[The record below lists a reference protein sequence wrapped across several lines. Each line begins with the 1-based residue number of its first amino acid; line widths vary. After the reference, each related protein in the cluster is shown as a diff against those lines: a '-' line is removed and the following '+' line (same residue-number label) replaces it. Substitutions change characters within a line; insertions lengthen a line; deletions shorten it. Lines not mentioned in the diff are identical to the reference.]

1 MKPNFALFSLA
12 LLLNACTPQ
21 IDLASNAAADVAK
34 CPTQTQPMRLIKSKD
49 LDFYDRFDYHI
60 RNIVSDADTVKFQAQ
75 KYDFVFCRG
84 NSSWT
89 VQLGTLPSSLLPKDY
104 AEFEKDLI
112 NPPLKPIEFQEKKYQ
127 YRVLLSPNPFKQ
139 PSANAEA
146 VIFEVVSPDG
156 KTTKR
161 QTLYTLKGL
170 QKANFGAS
178 LGVPRVTAAIIHG
191 DRLWWSVASEQGEGA
206 NGIATVISYDPQADK
221 LTLIQPDKLKGQ
233 QITDLAITGDS
244 TNPTFW
250 LGTQLSGEGNAYLPG
265 MGLVAYRPNPKNPN
279 LGSMKSYTVH
289 NSPIVGAIPDKLKLE
304 NDTLWVGTGN
314 GVCQVKWQ
322 AADNS
327 DSWSCGRF
335 AVMTKLTTE
344 GLSLYSTLM
353 DKTPAAKLSPAS
365 SGENIE
371 VLWFSPI
378 DSKTRKGR
386 YEVRYS
392 KGFTVTLNDQ
402 GAELFPQDL
411 AQIRAKLEPG
421 QLPFYWAGGDWHWNG
436 DRLVRGFDEV
446 GLNLVGGGPRGIGSQ
461 DFTPDGLINSK
472 AIRGDLDLLNLTK
485 KSTSVRYYS
494 GWVDE
499 AKINPY
505 LTVVPQGQPENRQ
518 PNPLESITDNLL

>member
-1 MKPNFALFSLA
+1 MKFNFALFSFA

-21 IDLASNAAADVAK
+21 IDLASNATADVAK
-34 CPTQTQPMRLIKSKD
+34 CPTQKEPMRLITSKD
-49 LDFYDRFDYHI
+49 FNFYDRFDYHI
-60 RNIVSDADTVKFQAQ
+60 RNIVSDGDTVKFQAQ
-75 KYDFVFCRG
+75 KYDFVFCRSNG
-84 NSSWT
+84 SWT
-89 VQLGTLPSSLLPKDY
+89 IQPGTLPSSLLPKDY
-104 AEFEKDLI
+104 AEVEKDLI
-112 NPPLKPIEFQEKKYQ
+112 NPPLKNIEFQGKKYQ
-127 YRVLLSPNPFKQ
+127 YRVLMSPNPFKQ
-139 PSANAEA
+139 PSVNAEA

-161 QTLYTLKGL
+161 QTLYTLKDL
-170 QKANFGAS
+170 QQGNVGGS

-206 NGIATVISYDPQADK
+206 SGIATIISYHPQANK

-265 MGLVAYRPNPKNPN
+265 MGLVAYSPDPQNPN
-279 LGSMKSYTVH
+279 LGSVKSYNVH

-304 NDTLWVGTGN
+304 KDTLWVGTGN

-322 AADNS
+322 TADNS

-335 AVMTKLTTE
+335 AVMTKLPTE
-344 GLSLYSTLM
+344 GLSLYSTSI

-371 VLWFSPI
+371 VLWFSPVN
-378 DSKTRKGR
+378 SKTRKGR
-386 YEVRYS
+386 YEVRYPQ
-392 KGFTVTLNDQ
+392 GFTVTLKDQ
-402 GAELFPQDL
+402 GAELLPSDFV
-411 AQIRAKLEPG
+411 QIRSNLAGE
-421 QLPFYWAGGDWHWNG
+421 QLPFYWPGGNWHWNG

-461 DFTPDGLINSK
+461 NFTDDGLINSN

-485 KSTSVRYYS
+485 KSTTVRYYS

-505 LTVVPQGQPENRQ
+505 LKVVPQERPKNPQ
-518 PNPLESITDNLL
+518 PNPLKSVADNLL